1 MNWRAVAV
9 SLGSILAILAGSH
22 ILGESPVDF
31 ERDVQPILEE
41 KCLACHTTAA
51 PQSGLVMES
60 IEAMLKGGE
69 KSGPSILAGDSAG
82 SPLVR
87 HLRENWSPECRWE
100 ATRSRKPRSP

>member
-9 SLGSILAILAGSH
+9 SLGSMLAILAGSH

-31 ERDVQPILEE
+31 EKDVQPLLQE
-41 KCLACHTTAA
+41 KCLACHTAA
-51 PQSGLVMES
+51 SPQSGLVMES
-60 IEAMLKGGE
+60 VEAMLRGGE

-87 HLRENWSPECRWE
+87 HLRGELEPQMPVE